1 MGTLINLFVF
11 IIRPYGLNAILV
23 FILSYQNL
31 EVGLFAKIETPNLV
45 QRGMHIRNAIL
56 VFILSLYL

>member
-31 EVGLFAKIETPNLV
+31 DVGLFVETETPNLV
-45 QRGMHIRNAIL
+45 QRGMHIKLGFNPPDKI
-56 VFILSLYL
+56 